1 MYLLAGQPDST
12 GGCQSALVEK
22 LGVSP
27 SRYRHTM
34 VHIANRPEMNN
45 RPVEAAVLRRQSHPI
60 IANLPIAKHVILGM
74 KVRFK
79 KKKILE

>member
-1 MYLLAGQPDST
+1 MYLLAGQPDGT
-12 GGCQSALVEK
+12 GGSQSALVEK

-27 SRYRHTM
+27 SRYHHTM
-34 VHIANRPEMNN
+34 VHIGNHPGINN
-45 RPVEAAVLRRQSHPI
+45 RPVEAVLRRQSHPI